1 METLLIILGA
11 ILLIIILAGLLMN
24 KDMTIEKHIVIQKP
38 AQEVFQYIK
47 YIKNQDNFS
56 KWNMTDPTMKKSYSG
71 TDGQVG
77 FIYSWDSTNKNVGAG
92 EQEITRIDEGQA
104 IDFALRFKRPM
115 EQTAQSGMRVTQQA
129 DGTHVMWGFYGKS
142 TFPMVLFKSIFQ
154 KMLGNDLQTSL
165 NNLKK
170 IVEQG

>member
-11 ILLIIILAGLLMN
+11 ILVIVILAGLLMN
-24 KDMTIEKHIVIQKP
+24 KDMVIEKNIVIQKP
-38 AQEVFQYIK
+38 AHEVFNYIK

-56 KWNMTDPTMKKSYSG
+56 KWNMTDPTMKKNYSG

-77 FIYSWDSTNKNVGAG
+77 FIYSWDSQNKNVGAG
-92 EQEITRIDEGQA
+92 EQEITGIEEGHK

-115 EQTAQSGMRVTQQA
+115 EQSASSAMRVTQQA

-142 TFPMVLFKSIFQ
+142 TFPMVLLKSIFQ

-165 NNLKK
+165 GNLKK
-170 IVEQG
+170 LLEQG

>member
-24 KDMTIEKHIVIQKP
+24 KEMTIEKHIVIQKP